1 MAALLALFSAATY
14 GIGDFCGG
22 LAARRIPA
30 TTVLLWSHLLGL
42 AAAHRV
48 DACSWPASRRRATS

>member
-22 LAARRIPA
+22 MAARRIPA

-42 AAAHRV
+42 TLLT
-48 DACSWPASRRRATS
+48 ASTVFVAGDPERATS